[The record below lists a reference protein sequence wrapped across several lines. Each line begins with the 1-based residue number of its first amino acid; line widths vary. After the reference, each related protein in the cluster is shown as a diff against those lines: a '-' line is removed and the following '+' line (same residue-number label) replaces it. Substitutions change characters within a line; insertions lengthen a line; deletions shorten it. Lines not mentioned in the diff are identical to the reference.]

1 MVDIDKNV
9 PRPTTSK
16 RAYVHVKYPFARLEN
31 GDSFALPIPKDVEA
45 RVFLQRIRSAAGGFC
60 RRHGSEMR
68 FTATIEIEAGK
79 KVVRVWADKPIS
91 TTSASVDD
99 LFS

>member
-31 GDSFALPIPKDVEA
+31 GDSFALPIPKDVED

-60 RRHGSEMR
+60 RRHNLATK
-68 FTATIEIEAGK
+68 FVATIEIEAGK
-79 KVVRVWADKPIS
+79 KVVRVWADKPTPS
-91 TTSASVDD
+91 TSASVED
-99 LFS
+99 LFG